1 MDYNILE
8 QLTAEE
14 ADAVIAFCIPRSS
27 MYQKCLTFDEWIEQK
42 RSKELPSSFEE
53 VYQQY
58 AKECILTAEEEAREY
73 YKLAV

>member
-1 MDYNILE
+1 MLYNILE
-8 QLTAEE
+8 QLAPEE

-27 MYQKCLTFDEWIEQK
+27 IYQKCLTFDEWIEQE
-42 RSKELPSSFEE
+42 RSKELPSSFEV

-73 YKLAV
+73 YKMAV

>member
-27 MYQKCLTFDEWIEQK
+27 MYRKCLTFDEWVEQE
-42 RSKELPSSFEE
+42 RDSELPDAFEE
-53 VYQQY
+53 VYKQY
-58 AKECILTAEEEAREY
+58 TKECVITAEEEAKEY